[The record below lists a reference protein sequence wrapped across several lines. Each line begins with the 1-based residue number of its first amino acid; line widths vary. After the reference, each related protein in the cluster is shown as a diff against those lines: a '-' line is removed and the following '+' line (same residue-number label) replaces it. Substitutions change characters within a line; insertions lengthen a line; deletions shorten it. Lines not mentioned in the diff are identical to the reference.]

1 MTRLFHMVLEERN
14 KALHR
19 KAVLQE
25 IVDHLRRFVDTDAAP
40 AKMGI
45 TTEGGGLVVPQS
57 IIESMVCE
65 LEDGPITELNDMLVS
80 IDQNEVAE
88 NVGQESKGK
97 EKDKPKPKSK
107 GRRKTRTARPK

>member
-1 MTRLFHMVLEERN
+1 MVLDERN

-25 IVDHLRRFVDTDAAP
+25 IVEHLRKFLDTDAAP

-45 TTEGGGLVVPQS
+45 TTEGGGLVVPQT
-57 IIESMVCE
+57 IIEAMVRE
-65 LEDGPITELNDMLVS
+65 LEDGPITDLNDMLVS

-88 NVGQESKGK
+88 NVRQESESKA
-97 EKDKPKPKSK
+97 KDKPKGKA
-107 GRRKTRTARPK
+107 RRKTRAARPKSAKG